1 MRTCTPGGVKGQD
14 ARRVIARAACDL
26 VADGGLDHVSLRR
39 VASQLG
45 VTTGYITHYYLDK
58 EDLLEAALLAAL
70 DELTPPES
78 GWSTNLDE
86 WIDSAVGILPGN
98 GGSERFWRVLTAFQ
112 AASLNSERLSG
123 VLISYARGSLSN
135 LTGHL
140 AERLDYEPERPE
152 LVGLARSIF
161 AFASSVGTTTT
172 TSPGVLTAAQAHA
185 LVRAGTYGLIE
196 EFAQRH
202 MSRGDLKTAGS
213 ESVYRPAGRE
223 VER

>member
-1 MRTCTPGGVKGQD
+1 MVARTPGGVKGQD

-45 VTTGYITHYYLDK
+45 VTTGYVTHYYLDK

-70 DELTPPES
+70 DELTPPEQ
-78 GWSTNLDE
+78 GWSTNLQE
-86 WIDSAVGILPGN
+86 WIDSAVAILPSN
-98 GGSERFWRVLTAFQ
+98 GGSQRFWRVLTAFQ

-135 LTGHL
+135 LTEHL
-140 AERLDYEPERPE
+140 AVHLGCEPERPE
-152 LVGLARSIF
+152 LASLARSIF

-172 TSPGVLTAAQAHA
+172 TSPGALTAAQARA
-185 LVRAGTYGLIE
+185 LVRAGTHGLIE
-196 EFAQRH
+196 EFTHRN
-202 MSRGDLKTAGS
+202 
-213 ESVYRPAGRE
+213 
-223 VER
+223 ER